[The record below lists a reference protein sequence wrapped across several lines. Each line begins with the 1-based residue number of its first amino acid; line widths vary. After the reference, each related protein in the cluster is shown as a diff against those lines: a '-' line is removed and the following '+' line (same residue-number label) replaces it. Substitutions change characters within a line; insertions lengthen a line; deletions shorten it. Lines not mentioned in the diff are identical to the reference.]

1 MSKTTHRPTP
11 TTERLRGIVDKPTFD
26 KLLDAAARSTRAP
39 ELRAVFLLVR
49 DAGMRVREVQKL
61 EWHQV
66 VLEASHA
73 EIFGD
78 YHGST
83 RRLSLSERTVR
94 ALAAL
99 PRQDSGRV
107 FASFGTTKALHMAL
121 RRVCEAAGVETL
133 TLGDLRRFAVESQT
147 RS

>member
-1 MSKTTHRPTP
+1 MSKTTHRPPPITQRP
-11 TTERLRGIVDKPTFD
+11 RGILTESAFD

-49 DAGMRVREVQKL
+49 DAGMRVREAQKL

-66 VLEASHA
+66 DLEARR
-73 EIFGD
+73 IDTWGD